1 MIRLTYIFCPEGAI
15 VQVGSK
21 FDVRPVSVRRR
32 PSVSRFS
39 PISSAILKTEPL
51 FGQLKSLSEP

>member
-1 MIRLTYIFCPEGAI
+1 MLDGNLRKLLPAKRAI

-32 PSVSRFS
+32 RRRRRRPR
-39 PISSAILKTEPL
+39 PW
-51 FGQLKSLSEP
+51 LSELIGRF